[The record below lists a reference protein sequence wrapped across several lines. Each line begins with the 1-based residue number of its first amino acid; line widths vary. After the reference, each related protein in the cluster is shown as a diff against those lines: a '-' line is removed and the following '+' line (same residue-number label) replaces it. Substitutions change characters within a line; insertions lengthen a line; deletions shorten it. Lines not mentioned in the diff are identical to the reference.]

1 MLIVDTHCHAGQSWF
16 EPVELLLHQMNTN
29 SVDKAVL
36 IQHGGTYDNTYLLEC
51 ANRFMDR
58 FSVVAIVDYTQP
70 DAPQTLEK
78 WATKGIVGVRLPPGA
93 RSPGDDPLAIWRKAS
108 ELGLVV
114 SSLGALESTNGFA
127 SDEFNTLVSKFPD
140 MPIIVEHLAGVGSG
154 AQPPY
159 VQFKKAMALA
169 NYPNTYLK
177 VGGLGEISTRP
188 PALLPKFRFDDTP
201 PLIEMAYDAF
211 GPRRMM
217 WGSDYPPVS
226 GREGYRNALQGI
238 MDHPAFSSDIDKEWV
253 MGKTAVEVFR
263 LEK

>member
-1 MLIVDTHCHAGQSWF
+1 MLIVDTHCHAGNSWF

-36 IQHGGTYDNTYLLEC
+36 TQHGGTYDNTYLLEC
-51 ANRFMDR
+51 ARRFPGR
-58 FSVVAIVDYTQP
+58 FVVVAMVDHTRP

-78 WATKGIVGVRLPPGA
+78 WAAEGVVGVRLPPGA

-108 ELGLVV
+108 ELGLLV
-114 SSLGALESTNGFA
+114 SSLGGLERLDGFA
-127 SDEFNTLVSKFPD
+127 SDEFSALVGQFPD
-140 MPIIVEHLAGVGSG
+140 MPIIVEHLAGVGPG

-159 VQFKKAMALA
+159 AQFKKAMALA

-188 PALLPKFRFDDTP
+188 PVLRPEFRFDDTP

-226 GREGYRNALQGI
+226 GREGYRNALHGI
-238 MDHPAFSSDIDKEWV
+238 INYPAFARDVDREWV
-253 MGKTAVEVFR
+253 MGRTAAGVFQFSR
-263 LEK
+263 

>member
-1 MLIVDTHCHAGQSWF
+1 MLIVDTHCHAGHSWF

-29 SVDKAVL
+29 GVDRAVL

-51 ANRFMDR
+51 ARRFPGR
-58 FSVVAIVDYTQP
+58 FVVVAIVDYTQP

-78 WATKGIVGVRLPPGA
+78 WASEGIVGVRLPPGA
-93 RSPGDDPLAIWRKAS
+93 RSPGQDPLAIWRKAS
-108 ELGLVV
+108 ELGLLV
-114 SSLGALESTNGFA
+114 SSLGGLDGFA
-127 SDEFNTLVSKFPD
+127 SDEFSSLVGQFPD
-140 MPIIVEHLAGVGSG
+140 MPIIVEHMAGVGPG

-159 VQFKKAMALA
+159 AQFKKAMALA
-169 NYPNTYLK
+169 NHPNTYLK

-188 PALLPKFRFDDTP
+188 SVLLPEFRFDDTP

-226 GREGYRNALQGI
+226 GREGYRNALQGV
-238 MDHPAFSSDIDKEWV
+238 MGHAAFAREIDREWV
-253 MGKTAVEVFR
+253 MGKTAVEVFG
-263 LEK
+263 LDK